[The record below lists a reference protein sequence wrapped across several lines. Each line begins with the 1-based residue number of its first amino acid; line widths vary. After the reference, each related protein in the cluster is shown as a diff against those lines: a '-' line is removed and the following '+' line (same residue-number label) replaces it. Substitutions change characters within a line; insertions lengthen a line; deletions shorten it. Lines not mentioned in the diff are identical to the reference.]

1 MSGGVLDL
9 PRRRALKNGWELR
22 LLSAWEEMEARR
34 EGAVLARDGKD
45 AALCANA
52 ALLSRALLRKGKS
65 AFENGE
71 AVLKALTAGQIA
83 HLARQ
88 WGDFDRECDPAPWDE
103 KAVDEAKKGWST
115 RLMSAFAGACSRL
128 LALFRRRSA

>member
-1 MSGGVLDL
+1 MQQ
-9 PRRRALKNGWELR
+9 PPA
-22 LLSAWEEMEARR
+22 A
-34 EGAVLARDGKD
+34 
-45 AALCANA
+45 AALGPHA
-52 ALLSRALLRKGKS
+52 ALLSRALLRWVKT

-83 HLARQ
+83 GLARQ

-103 KAVDEAKKGWST
+103 KAVAEAKKGWST
-115 RLMSAFAGACSRL
+115 RLMSAFAGVCSKR